1 MKTKI
6 RKPHSC
12 PNLTRC
18 PLFYGFGNNIITEA
32 ITQSN
37 AKHMR
42 QFKKIKAA
50 RQFPL
55 QRAGDVSRMIRNT
68 AWTCT
73 TAEHIFI

>member
-1 MKTKI
+1 
-6 RKPHSC
+6 
-12 PNLTRC
+12 
-18 PLFYGFGNNIITEA
+18 
-32 ITQSN
+32 
-37 AKHMR
+37 MR